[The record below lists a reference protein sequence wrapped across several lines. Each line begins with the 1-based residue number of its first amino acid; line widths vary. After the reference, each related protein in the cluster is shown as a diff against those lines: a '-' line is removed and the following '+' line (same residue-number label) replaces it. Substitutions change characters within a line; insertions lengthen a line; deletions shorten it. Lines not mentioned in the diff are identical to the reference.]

1 MRVELAHGLDGR
13 SWAVLRPLTGRDE
26 LMLDPELPSAGS
38 RLVDRLLVAA
48 SGAAAGP
55 GSVPQLSVSDRDRLL
70 AGLYRAA
77 FGAGIELVAACDA
90 CGEKLE
96 VAFTLDALLANQTP
110 QQPADIEGPDGE
122 GFYRLASD
130 IAFRPPV
137 VADIDAVAH
146 LPAEAGIAALL
157 ARCAPAAAG
166 TAAIEAVQLGM
177 DAVAPVLDIDIA
189 TACPHCQRP
198 QGVPFSLERHLVEL
212 LGQERRY
219 LTHEVHCLARAYGWA
234 LDDILDLSRDDRR
247 TLVRLVAAEREPR
260 GLW

>member
-1 MRVELAHGLDGR
+1 M
-13 SWAVLRPLTGRDE
+13 LRPLTGRDE
-26 LMLDPELPSAGS
+26 LMLDPDMPSAGS

-55 GSVPQLSVSDRDRLL
+55 GSLPQLSVSDRDRLL

-77 FGAGIELVAACDA
+77 FGAGIELVAACDQ
-90 CGEKLE
+90 CSEKLE

-110 QQPADIEGPDGE
+110 QQPADIEGPDQE

-130 IAFRPPV
+130 IVFRPPM
-137 VADIDAVAH
+137 VADLDAVTH
-146 LPAEAGIAALL
+146 LPAEAAIAALL
-157 ARCAPAAAG
+157 ARCAPGAASE
-166 TAAIEAVQLGM
+166 TAIDAVQQGM

-189 TACPHCQRP
+189 TACPHCQQP
-198 QGVPFSLERHLVEL
+198 QGVPFSLERHLIDL
-212 LGQERRY
+212 LAQERRY

-260 GLW
+260 GAW